1 MRKIFIILSILII
14 SLYPAV
20 QSADAADIKVPDVP
34 PFLLPLLPPFHLA
47 ISEHF
52 KVPEPDILKIRDRH
66 IPDEQI
72 PVVLFLASMA
82 HVTPLAI
89 IDLRL
94 AGKTWLDI
102 SLRFGFGPDIF
113 YVPVKEVVKGPPF
126 GKAYGHYKNKS
137 KKEWKK
143 IVLDDDD
150 IINLVNL
157 RFLSDFHKYSPDEI
171 IRMRERGEN
180 FFSINE
186 KVREE
191 KAQKGQEKYK
201 KDSKGKGSNEK
212 KNEKSKGKGQKD

>member
-1 MRKIFIILSILII
+1 MRKIFIILSILIM

-20 QSADAADIKVPDVP
+20 QNADAADIKAPDVP
-34 PFLLPLLPPFHLA
+34 PFLMPLLPPFHLA

-72 PVVLFLASMA
+72 PVVLFLAAMA
-82 HVTPLAI
+82 HVPPLAI

-126 GKAYGHYKNKS
+126 GKAYGHYKNKP
-137 KKEWKK
+137 KKDWKN
-143 IVLDDDD
+143 IALDDDD
-150 IINLVNL
+150 VVNLVNL
-157 RFLSDFHKYSPDEI
+157 RFLSEFHKYSPEDI
-171 IRMRERGEN
+171 IRMRTQGKN
-180 FFSINE
+180 FVTINE
-186 KVREE
+186 RVREE
-191 KAQKGQEKYK
+191 KVRREQGKSKNN
-201 KDSKGKGSNEK
+201 SKGKGFNGK
-212 KNEKSKGKGQKD
+212 KNEKSKGKGRKD